1 MSSNFNMDWNSIK
14 EPGKGGNVDFL
25 KLKDGINQMRIVSTP
40 AQISIHWEKGIDGQN
55 KKVICPGSGCPI
67 CKAGKAPQLRYQIQV
82 IDRTDGKVKV
92 LEQGSTV
99 FNAIKAYA
107 VDPEYGD
114 PSKYDIK
121 IKKEGSGRDTKYSV
135 VASPNKSE
143 LNSDEQKAVQEC
155 KSLEEINKPKTCDE
169 IIQMGLEVL
178 LDSVSDLEDFGGDTP
193 NSFDESNDDDWDNL

>member
-1 MSSNFNMDWNSIK
+1 MSNFDMTWNDVK

-25 KLKDGINQMRIVSTP
+25 KLKDGINIMRIVSSP

-67 CKAGKAPQLRYQIQV
+67 CKAGKSPQMRYQIQV
-82 IDRTDGKVKV
+82 IDRADGKIKV
-92 LEQGSTV
+92 LEQGTTV

-107 VDPEYGD
+107 IDPEYGD

-135 VASPNKSE
+135 VASPNKSSITPE
-143 LNSDEQKAVQEC
+143 EEKALAEC
-155 KSLEEINKPKTCDE
+155 KSLAEINKAKTIDE

-178 LDSVSDLEDFGGDTP
+178 MDSVSDLEDFDGSTP
-193 NSFDESNDDDWDNL
+193 ENNDVSDDEWDNL

>member
-1 MSSNFNMDWNSIK
+1 MNNFNMDWNSIK

-25 KLKDGINQMRIVSTP
+25 KLKDGINQMRIVSSP
-40 AQISIHWEKGIDGQN
+40 AQINIHWEKGIDGQN

-67 CKAGKAPQLRYQIQV
+67 CKAGHAPQLRYQIQV

-135 VASPNKSE
+135 VASPNKSD
-143 LNSDEQKAVQEC
+143 LNYDEQKAVEEC
-155 KSLEEINKPKTCDE
+155 KSLEEINKAKTIDE

-178 LDSVSDLEDFGGDTP
+178 MDSVSDLDDFQDSTP
-193 NSFDESNDDDWDNL
+193 SDNSFEDDEWDNL